1 MIDNYKKRIES
12 TGNSKEELK
21 AVKTEVAQG
30 VKRELEASIGVN
42 VPGIPVGINA
52 AFKYKNY

>member
-30 VKRELEASIGVN
+30 VKIFHRNLFST
-42 VPGIPVGINA
+42 
-52 AFKYKNY
+52 